1 MDLESIKGQWNHV
14 LDYLLDHDRIAWL
27 AFFDARLVSLSENTL
42 TINFADSQKFGGQHD
57 FTAAR
62 NPKHLAL
69 LCEAIKSVIGK
80 DITVVEEHQ

>member
-1 MDLESIKGQWNHV
+1 LTTIA
-14 LDYLLDHDRIAWL
+14 LLGL
-27 AFFDARLVSLSENTL
+27 LSSMPGLSLSENTL

-69 LCEAIKSVIGK
+69 LCEAIKSVTDK